1 MPIMEISIVPVGTK
15 APSVSRH
22 VAKAVVILN
31 KEKDITYQL
40 MSMGTI
46 IETDSVEKLLEIAG
60 KMHKAVLCEDVQRI
74 VTSIKIDDRID
85 KSITMQGKIDA
96 VKKKLTEE

>member
-1 MPIMEISIVPVGTK
+1 MGTK

-22 VAKAVVILN
+22 VAKAVVILK